1 VYSALVLKQEYKTLQ
16 MGVFWVGLG
25 TVMFFIGMYLLCLIL
40 KYEDQEISE
49 LTARTKNGK

>member
-25 TVMFFIGMYLLCLIL
+25 TVMFFIGM
-40 KYEDQEISE
+40 
-49 LTARTKNGK
+49 